1 MAAKAVGVLSGIQQL
16 GTRASRD
23 CGYRQWCAHT
33 WLLGPSAGPCAVAGA
48 SCRHV
53 HSSEGQGQQQE
64 WGPDAGSLAVVG
76 ALAVGM
82 HCWVLAGST
91 AVEAGVEIQAGACK
105 HTAGGLAAGE
115 PCGAGQ
121 Q

>member
-1 MAAKAVGVLSGIQQL
+1 M
-16 GTRASRD
+16 
-23 CGYRQWCAHT
+23 
-33 WLLGPSAGPCAVAGA
+33 AGA

-53 HSSEGQGQQQE
+53 HSSGGQCQQQE
-64 WGPDAGSLAVVG
+64 WGPDAGTLAVVG

-91 AVEAGVEIQAGACK
+91 AMEAGVEIQTGACK

-121 Q
+121 QQEPELLLWCPQAGMRAFVVHVHFHGCMIVHERAHIDGSQ